1 MITVSFPTTAAP
13 RVIIFKK
20 EGTLS
25 LPPMVYDVIIV
36 GGGPAGL
43 TAGVYARTRKLSTLI
58 LEAQAMGGQ
67 LEWLYPT
74 KSVYDYPSYI
84 AIEGGELG
92 ELFTLHSRESGSE
105 MKAEEVKDIQR
116 QPSGFTVLT
125 RQGGTYEARTII
137 LAMGMGLFEPKRLG
151 VPGEAEFEGNGVEY
165 RVRDRH
171 EFKDKRVVVVGGGDS
186 ALEIALEIV
195 AGAKKVILVHRR
207 GEFRAM
213 EKNVEAVM
221 KSPIQVL
228 FNAEVT
234 RIEGDGKVERAVVYD
249 NRTLKKKVLDVDT
262 VIVNIGF
269 EPKMTPLPKWG
280 IALEGERLI
289 KVKADMSTSVL
300 GIYACGDIVSYP
312 GKDKRIVTGCGEA
325 VTAVMSVYKF
335 LRQPY
340 WA

>member
-1 MITVSFPTTAAP
+1 MFERLTARV
-13 RVIIFKK
+13 RVITFKK
-20 EGTLS
+20 EATLS
-25 LPPMVYDVIIV
+25 LPPMAYDLIIV

-43 TAGVYARTRKLSTLI
+43 TAGVYARTRKLATLI
-58 LEAQAMGGQ
+58 LEAQAIGGQ

-92 ELFTLHSRESGSE
+92 QLFSLHSRESGAESR
-105 MKAEEVKDIQR
+105 AEEVVEIR
-116 QPSGFTVLT
+116 RLPTGFKVRT
-125 RQGGTYEARTII
+125 RQGSEYETRAII
-137 LAMGMGLFEPKRLG
+137 LAMGMGLFEPKRLD
-151 VPGEAEFEGNGVEY
+151 VPGEAEFEGKGVDY
-165 RVRDRH
+165 RVVDRH
-171 EFKDKRVVVVGGGDS
+171 EFKGKRVVVVGGGDS

-195 AGAKKVILVHRR
+195 AGAKQVILVHRR

-221 KSPIQVL
+221 KSPIEVL
-228 FNAEVT
+228 FNSEVT
-234 RIEGDGKVERAVVYD
+234 SLEGDQRVRRAVVYD
-249 NRTLKKKVLDVDT
+249 NRTLKKSVFDVDA

-269 EPKMTPLPKWG
+269 EPKLTPLPKWG
-280 IALEGERLI
+280 IELEGERLI
-289 KVKADMSTSVL
+289 KVKADMSTSVH

-335 LRQPY
+335 LKQPY

>member
-1 MITVSFPTTAAP
+1 
-13 RVIIFKK
+13 
-20 EGTLS
+20 
-25 LPPMVYDVIIV
+25 MVYDVIIV

-58 LEAQAMGGQ
+58 LEAQATGGQ

-84 AIEGGELG
+84 AIEGGELA
-92 ELFTLHSRESGSE
+92 ELFVLHSRESGAELRS
-105 MKAEEVKDIQR
+105 EEVVDIQR
-116 QPSGFTVLT
+116 AAGGFTVRT
-125 RQGGTYEARTII
+125 HGGTVHEGRAII
-137 LAMGMGLFEPKRLG
+137 LAMGMGLLEPKRLD
-151 VPGEAEFEGNGVEY
+151 VPGEAEFEGKGVDY

-171 EFKDKRVVVVGGGDS
+171 DFKDKRVVVVGGGDS

-213 EKNVEAVM
+213 EKSVEAVM
-221 KSPIQVL
+221 KNPIQVL
-228 FNAEVT
+228 FNSEVT
-234 RIEGDGKVERAVVYD
+234 SLEGDRKLERAVVYD
-249 NRTLKKKVLDVDT
+249 NRTLRKTVIDVDA

-269 EPKMTPLPKWG
+269 EPKSTPLPKWG
-280 IALEGERLI
+280 IELEGERLI
-289 KVKADMSTSVL
+289 RVKADMSTSVR
-300 GIYACGDIVSYP
+300 GIYACGDMVSYP

-325 VTAVMSVYKF
+325 VTAVMSVYKY
-335 LRQPY
+335 LKQPY